1 MKQASVNQLQEE
13 YLRILGKGMI
23 TIPKVWRD
31 ELGLEEGGIV
41 KAQKI
46 GNKLIV
52 ETLAENAPYRTF
64 SDVEI
69 EQWLQADR
77 LPKNLSEKIDR
88 KLKSLK
94 SD

>member
-1 MKQASVNQLQEE
+1 MKQVLPNKSQEE
-13 YLRILGKGMI
+13 YLRILGKGMV
-23 TIPKVWRD
+23 TIPKEWRD

-41 KAQKI
+41 KAEKV
-46 GNKLIV
+46 GNKLIIKAS
-52 ETLAENAPYRTF
+52 EENVPYRTF

-69 EQWLQADR
+69 EQWLKADR
-77 LPKNLSEKIDR
+77 LTKKLSQKIDL